1 MIIAIDGPSGAGKT
15 TVAKALAAEI
25 GAKIIHIDDYY
36 DCSVG
41 RLKADEVE
49 RDFGELEAQGGKI
62 IVEGVY
68 SLRFDFAYDLRIF
81 LRVSEQTQLSR
92 IKQRSP
98 DLYDKYVDVWLPRE
112 NEYFAESKVADK
124 CDLVLDNE

>member
-1 MIIAIDGPSGAGKT
+1 VIIAIDGPSGAGKT